1 MKSKILKAQ
10 FNEMC
15 LGGIFLDFHTVAL
28 FSGESKMTAI
38 EVTPQGINIQA
49 GSGKPI
55 YLNGLTITGP
65 MHRQSSVPADYLP
78 GLLNPTPRKTFD
90 MPIMFEIPDLI
101 NISTAYGLVAG
112 GLL

>member
-10 FNEMC
+10 FNSMC

-28 FSGESKMTAI
+28 FSGETGMNAI
-38 EVTPQGINIQA
+38 EVTPHGINIQA

-65 MHRQSSVPADYLP
+65 MHRQSSLPADYLP
-78 GLLNPTPRKTFD
+78 GLTNPTPRKTFD
-90 MPIMFEIPDLI
+90 LPIMFELPDLI
-101 NISTAYGLVAG
+101 GVSVAYATIVGAVA
-112 GLL
+112 